1 MSLVLGLDLG
11 TSGLKAVALN
21 AAGQKVA
28 EARVSYPLHTPR
40 PGWTEQD
47 PLDWAQAAREALRN
61 LREQIGQADVVGIG
75 LSGQMHGAVFLDK
88 TGSPLGPAPLWN
100 DQRTALEVAQIE
112 AAIPRSELIRRTGNP
127 AVTGFQLPKLLWLK
141 NQHPELYRRLYK
153 VLLPKDYLAFLLT
166 GALFTEYSDASGV
179 GALNLAEKRWDT
191 EVLQALSLSPDFFPK
206 VGPSE
211 RVVGALSPAWAQATG
226 LKAGLPVVA
235 GAGDNAAAALG
246 LGVSRYRAGVGSISL
261 GTSGVIFIPT
271 EHPTPEPQ
279 GRVHLFAHAD
289 GGYHLLGVTLSAAGS
304 LEWLRGLFPEVSL
317 ETLLEE
323 AAQTPLGSDGLYF
336 LPFLAGERSPYL
348 APHLRGAFLGLSL
361 AHRRGHLVRAVLEGV
376 ALSLGEV
383 YQAMRP
389 LAEAQRLLATGG
401 GSASDLWLALAG
413 GALRV
418 PVYRVVGDEGAARGA
433 GILALVGAGVYSGL
447 GEALQA
453 TAPAEQ
459 PAPSPQGGLEP
470 LHNGYVQAV
479 EKVLELYNKGLSGG

>member
-11 TSGLKAVALN
+11 TSGLKAVALS
-21 AAGQKVA
+21 ARGQKVA
-28 EARVSYPLHTPR
+28 EARAGYPLHTPR

-47 PLDWAQAAREALRN
+47 PLDWARAAQEALRA
-61 LREQIGQADVVGIG
+61 LCEQLGGAEVVGIG

-88 TGSPLGPAPLWN
+88 AGNPLCPAPLWN
-100 DQRTALEVAQIE
+100 DQRTALEVEQIE
-112 AAIPRSELIRRTGNP
+112 QAIPRSELIRRTGNG
-127 AVTGFQLPKLLWLK
+127 AVTGFQLPKLLWLR
-141 NQHPELYRRLYK
+141 NQHPALFQRLHK

-166 GALFTEYSDASGV
+166 GARSTEYSDASGV
-179 GALNLAEKRWDT
+179 GALNLAKRRWDS
-191 EVLQALSLSPDFFPK
+191 EVLQALALSPDLFPE
-206 VGPSE
+206 VGESQ
-211 RVVGALSPAWAQATG
+211 RVVGYLSPAWAQATG
-226 LKAGLPVVA
+226 LKAGIPVVA

-246 LGVSRYRAGVGSISL
+246 LGVSRYRAGVGSLSL

-271 EHPTPEPQ
+271 EQPIPEPE

-304 LEWLRGLFPEVSL
+304 LEWLRGLFPEVGL

-323 AAQTPLGSDGLYF
+323 ALQAPLGCEGLYF

-383 YQAMRP
+383 YRVMRP
-389 LAEAQRLLATGG
+389 LAGARRLLATGG

-413 GALRV
+413 GALGV
-418 PVYRVVGDEGAARGA
+418 PIHRVVGDEGAARGA
-433 GILALVGAGVYSGL
+433 GILALVGAGVYPGL
-447 GEALQA
+447 REALEA

-459 PAPSPQGGLEP
+459 PATPPLEGLEP
-470 LHNGYVQAV
+470 LRKAYAQTV
-479 EKVLELYNKGLSGG
+479 EKVLELYEDNRV